1 MGHLLSAPMNRNVLV
16 KIMLDEARGI
26 AVLIVTVAIDTGLGF
41 TDLLGIHRDI

>member
-1 MGHLLSAPMNRNVLV
+1 MGHLLNAPMNRNVLI

-26 AVLIVTVAIDTGLGF
+26 AALIVTVAIDTSLGF